1 MGDLA
6 DVYED
11 VRKELSDLVTG
22 ASDDERS
29 TPAPATPGWSV
40 RDIIAHLAGDA
51 ASLIVGDY
59 PREFFESF
67 GDDAALVTLNKW
79 TSGHIV
85 DRADSSVQAI
95 IDEWERSAATLTQ
108 MMRGQKPWPS
118 DIPFFADRV
127 LITDIGVHQHD
138 IYGALGIE
146 RDRDGPPVRI
156 GLAGYIAI
164 LDMRLRS
171 DGGPA
176 LRIEAGN
183 KEWIVGGDEPAV
195 TLRSDRFELFRA
207 LSGRRSP
214 DQVKSF
220 DWNGDPD
227 PFITYFYP
235 YGVRTEALIE

>member
-6 DVYED
+6 DVYDD
-11 VRKELSDLVTG
+11 VRKELTDLVTG
-22 ASDDERS
+22 ISNDERT
-29 TPAPATPGWSV
+29 TPVPATPGWRV
-40 RDIIAHLAGDA
+40 RDVIAHLAGDA
-51 ASLIVGDY
+51 ACLIVGDY

-67 GDDAALVTLNKW
+67 GNDAAIVTLNQW
-79 TSGHIV
+79 TSGHV
-85 DRADSSVQAI
+85 AARADWSIQDI
-95 IDEWERSAATLTQ
+95 IDEWGQSAATLTR
-108 MMRGQKPWPS
+108 MMRGQTPWPN

-138 IYGALGIE
+138 IYGALGIA
-146 RDRDGPPVRI
+146 RDREGPPIRI
-156 GLAGYIAI
+156 GVAGYVAV

-176 LRIEAGN
+176 LRIDAGH
-183 KEWIVGGDEPAV
+183 KDWVVGGDEPVA

-214 DQVKSF
+214 DQVKSY
-220 DWNGDPD
+220 DWDGNPD
-227 PFITYFYP
+227 PFLMYFYP